1 VTTESTSERYAT
13 RREWAREMQQRAR
26 AVTISDLDR
35 AILDF
40 ANLQFRHSGVERAEI
55 RRRFGWTRTYY
66 FHRLSLVID
75 SREGQRY
82 APLTCH
88 RYQRLRLGE

>member
-1 VTTESTSERYAT
+1 MTTEETADRYAT
-13 RREWAREMQQRAR
+13 RRAWARELRRRAQ
-26 AVTISDLDR
+26 VSTLTDLDR

-40 ANLQFRHSGVERAEI
+40 ANLQFRHVGVERAEI

-66 FHRLSLVID
+66 FERLNAVID
-75 SREGQRY
+75 TRAGQRY